1 MFEQIKARAREL
13 GFSLEKNNTKK
24 YVLRRDGYTVMA
36 VYNLQVVDG
45 FLFGYAYGYNIGF
58 EEGVKWGRSTATQS
72 ILES

>member
-45 FLFGYAYGYNIGF
+45 FLLRVQY
-58 EEGVKWGRSTATQS
+58 R
-72 ILES
+72 L

>member
-45 FLFGYAYGYNIGF
+45 FGYNIGF

>member
-45 FLFGYAYGYNIGF
+45 FRVQYRL
-58 EEGVKWGRSTATQS
+58 
-72 ILES
+72 